1 MKKKN
6 NLKKT
11 YAIFGLGR
19 YGKAVA
25 ETLYS
30 NGADVLAIDLD
41 PDVVE
46 EAMKDIPVCK
56 CADVTNP
63 DVLEQI
69 GIHSIDT
76 VIIAM
81 ADNFQASVLATM
93 LCKERGVP
101 NIIVKCKDEMHRKI
115 LKRVGADR
123 VVFPENDSG
132 KRMAKNLLSSG
143 FVDMMVLSDDIS
155 MVEIDVRDEWVGKSL
170 IELNLRKKYS
180 INIVAIRKGDSVS
193 IDINPQIPL
202 DADMEL
208 IILASTDSINK
219 LNK

>member
-1 MKKKN
+1 MKKKSN
-6 NLKKT
+6 VNTT

-19 YGKAVA
+19 YGKSVA
-25 ETLYS
+25 ETLYN

-41 PDVVE
+41 PNVVE

-69 GIHSIDT
+69 GIHSIET

-81 ADNFQASVLATM
+81 ADNFQSSVLATM

-101 NIIVKCKDEMHRKI
+101 QVIVKCKDEMHRKI

-155 MVEIDVRDEWVGKSL
+155 MVQIDVRDEWVGKSL

-180 INIVAIRKGDSVS
+180 VNIVAIRKGDDVS
-193 IDINPQIPL
+193 IDINPQLPL

-208 IILASTDSINK
+208 IILASAESIQK